1 VIKSPV
7 WMGDTTTGQVRHI
20 TCATQDLCGVG
31 ATGGRISGRKFE
43 DVGIMRISRQ
53 QQRQGDREP
62 RALRLVTLCP
72 SWSRM

>member
-20 TCATQDLCGVG
+20 TCATQDLRGVG
-31 ATGGRISGRKFE
+31 ATGGRIPGRKFE
-43 DVGIMRISRQ
+43 DVGIMRVSRQ
-53 QQRQGDREP
+53 GQRQGDREP

-72 SWSRM
+72 GWSRI